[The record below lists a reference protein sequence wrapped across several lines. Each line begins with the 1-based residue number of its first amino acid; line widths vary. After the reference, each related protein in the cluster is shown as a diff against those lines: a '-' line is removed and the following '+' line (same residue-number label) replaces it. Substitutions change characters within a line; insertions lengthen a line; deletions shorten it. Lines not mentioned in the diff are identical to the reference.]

1 MRYIITIPI
10 SVAVGFVVG
19 SYACRPVAAAFITY
33 LMSMLLFNICSMYG
47 I

>member
-19 SYACRPVAAAFITY
+19 SYASRPVAAAFITF

-47 I
+47 V